1 VVISN
6 DPYAPVTIG
15 PGEVVPTDQPT
26 APYLD
31 AVVAYG
37 FRGSTRFHV
46 PGHLGGDPL
55 ARQQRRD
62 PRRVARDRLG
72 RDAADR
78 VGDRDRLRRPE
89 ERGARRG
96 GPPARGGRPHVPH
109 DRGARR
115 LAAFSAVGEGM
126 VFLL

>member
-37 FRGSTRFHV
+37 FRGSTASTCPVISVVIRS
-46 PGHLGGDPL
+46 PGSSAGIPGG
-55 ARQQRRD
+55 
-62 PRRVARDRLG
+62 
-72 RDAADR
+72 
-78 VGDRDRLRRPE
+78 
-89 ERGARRG
+89 
-96 GPPARGGRPHVPH
+96 
-109 DRGARR
+109 
-115 LAAFSAVGEGM
+115 
-126 VFLL
+126 